1 MTSQPLHGGDI
12 VAASRLYGTDESEWI
27 DLSTGIN
34 PRGYPVAPLA
44 PEVFQQLPYPSA
56 ELQRCAAAYY
66 GNASLLPVAGTQA
79 AIQAL
84 PQCLSQLT
92 STNAILLP
100 AVGYQEH
107 RKHWL
112 KSGIECVDY
121 PSLQLEPTTT
131 FIDQQLQQNPN
142 QHLLIINPNNP
153 TGLCFSPQQL
163 LLWSQQLAPGTCL
176 IVDEAFMDVS
186 PEMSLLQTGASLPDN
201 VIVLRSCGKFFGLAG
216 IRLGFVFASEAIR
229 SQLQELLGLWMI
241 SGPTQAVAI
250 QALKDE
256 TWQQQARVALHRC
269 SAVTRE
275 LFEPL
280 VNQFE
285 SRVNQFESRV
295 NQFEHSQ
302 VSHHALFSSYRIDTS
317 TASWIQDYFARQAIL
332 LRVIPVN
339 DDDSILRIGSI
350 DAGHKGLCGRIESAV
365 TGAVADL
372 NQVSCRLN

>member
-12 VAASRLYGTDESEWI
+12 FSASRLYGTDESEWI

-34 PRGYPVAPLA
+34 PCGYPVAPLA
-44 PEVFQQLPYPSA
+44 PEIFQQLPYPSA

-66 GNASLLPVAGTQA
+66 GNSSLLPVAGTQA

-84 PQCLSQLT
+84 PQCLSQTT

-112 KSGIECVDY
+112 KNGLTCVDY
-121 PSLQLEPTTT
+121 PSLQLEPATT
-131 FIDQQLQQNPN
+131 FIDRQLQQNPN

-153 TGLCFSPQQL
+153 TGLSFSPQQL
-163 LLWSQQLAPGTCL
+163 LHWSQQLAPGACL
-176 IVDEAFMDVS
+176 IVDEAFMDIS
-186 PEMSLLQTGASLPDN
+186 PEKSLLQADVFLPDN

-229 SQLQELLGLWMI
+229 SQLQESLGLWMI
-241 SGPTQAVAI
+241 SGPTQAIAI
-250 QALKDE
+250 QALNDE
-256 TWQQQARVALHRC
+256 AWQQQARVSLNRY
-269 SAVTRE
+269 SAVTRG

-285 SRVNQFESRV
+285 SRVNQFER
-295 NQFEHSQ
+295 SQ
-302 VSHHALFSSYRIDTS
+302 VSHHALFSSYRIDAS
-317 TASWIQDYFARQAIL
+317 TASWLQDYFAHQAIL

-339 DDDSILRIGSI
+339 DDDSILRIGLI
-350 DAGHKGLCGRIESAV
+350 DADNKGQCTRIKNSV

-372 NQVSCRLN
+372 NQVSCSLN

>member
-12 VAASRLYGTDESEWI
+12 AAASRFYGTDESEWI

-34 PRGYPVAPLA
+34 PCGYPVAPLA

-84 PQCLSQLT
+84 PQCLST
-92 STNAILLP
+92 STRTILLP
-100 AVGYQEH
+100 AVGYQQH

-121 PSLQLEPTTT
+121 PSLDPESATT
-131 FIDQQLQQNPN
+131 FIDQKLQQNPN

-153 TGLCFSPQQL
+153 TGLCFSPQKL
-163 LLWSQQLAPGTCL
+163 LQWSQEFAPGAYL

-186 PEMSLLQTGASLPDN
+186 PEKSLLQAGVSLPDN

-216 IRLGFVFASEAIR
+216 IRLGFVFAIETIR
-229 SQLQELLGLWMI
+229 SQLQESLGLWMI

-250 QALKDE
+250 QAFKDKA
-256 TWQQQARVALHRC
+256 WQQQARVTLNRY

-275 LFEPL
+275 LFKPL

-285 SRVNQFESRV
+285 SRVNQFEPS
-295 NQFEHSQ
+295 SI
-302 VSHHALFSSYRIDTS
+302 SHHALFSSYRIDTS
-317 TASWIQDYFARQAIL
+317 SACWLQDYFARQAIL

-339 DDDSILRIGSI
+339 DDKSILRIGLI
-350 DAGHKGLCGRIESAV
+350 DADNKGHCTRIKSAV
-365 TGAVADL
+365 TGAVASL
-372 NQVSCRLN
+372 NQVSCSLN

>member
-1 MTSQPLHGGDI
+1 MSSQPLHGGDI
-12 VAASRLYGTDESEWI
+12 ITASRLYGTDASEWI

-56 ELQRCAAAYY
+56 ELQRCAEAYY

-92 STNAILLP
+92 STNVILLP

-112 KSGIECVDY
+112 KSGIDCVDY
-121 PSLQLEPTTT
+121 PSLQLEPTIT

-163 LLWSQQLAPGTCL
+163 LLWSQQLASGACL

-186 PEMSLLQTGASLPDN
+186 PEKSLLQTGVSLPDN

-216 IRLGFVFASEAIR
+216 IRLGFVFACETIR
-229 SQLQELLGLWMI
+229 SQLQESLGLWMI
-241 SGPTQAVAI
+241 SGPTQAIAI

-256 TWQQQARVALHRC
+256 TWQQQARVTLHRC

-285 SRVNQFESRV
+285 SRVNQFER
-295 NQFEHSQ
+295 SQ
-302 VSHHALFSSYRIDTS
+302 VSHHALFSSYRIDAS
-317 TASWIQDYFARQAIL
+317 TASWLQDYFAHQAIL

-339 DDDSILRIGSI
+339 DADSILRIGLV
-350 DAGHKGLCGRIESAV
+350 DAENKGLCGRIQSAV

-372 NQVSCRLN
+372 NQVSCSLN